1 MATYEVNTYDV
12 GQEVRSD
19 VDFTV
24 AGVLTDPTTITFMFL
39 DPSGTTTTW
48 VFGVDPEVVQDGVGE
63 YHADWTTSGST
74 PNTQVVVDP
83 EVVQDGVG
91 EYHADWTL
99 DEEGGWYYR
108 WEGTGTVIAAAERY
122 FEVRESKFYP

>member
-63 YHADWTTSGST
+63 YHADWT
-74 PNTQVVVDP
+74 
-83 EVVQDGVG
+83 
-91 EYHADWTL
+91 L

-108 WEGTGTVIAAAERY
+108 WEGTGTLDASAERY
-122 FEVRESKFYP
+122 LEVRDSKFTA